1 MVGWSVEL
9 SEYHLRC
16 EARGPIKG
24 QCLADFVNEL
34 TGDPDVGEEG
44 WILSVDG
51 SSNAKGGGA
60 GIVLQ
65 GPNDLLLEQA
75 LRFGFK
81 PSNNQAEYEA
91 LIAGLTLAADM
102 GADTVTCRT
111 DSQLVVGHLDGTFQV
126 KDPLLLRYYHVV
138 QGMLNRFRAASVKHV
153 DEAQNARADLLSKL
167 ATTKVKG
174 QHHTVI
180 HATLDRPTVTLAEC
194 NTAETVTPEEKG
206 WMTPIIQFI
215 QHGDTDGVDDPIM
228 RRKASRF
235 TLVGEELYKRGFSNP
250 LLKCVT
256 NHQAQYIMEELHT
269 GICGLHSGSRIM
281 AARVLR
287 AGYYWPTIKE
297 DCEKYVRKCA

>member
-1 MVGWSVEL
+1 M
-9 SEYHLRC
+9 
-16 EARGPIKG
+16 
-24 QCLADFVNEL
+24 
-34 TGDPDVGEEG
+34 
-44 WILSVDG
+44 ILG
-51 SSNAKGGGA
+51 
-60 GIVLQ
+60 
-65 GPNDLLLEQA
+65 
-75 LRFGFK
+75 FGFK

-111 DSQLVVGHLDGTFQV
+111 DTQLVVGHLDGTFQV

-138 QGMLNRFRAASVKHV
+138 QGMLNRFRTASVKHV
-153 DEAQNARADLLSKL
+153 DRAQNARADLLSKL

-194 NTAETVTPEEKG
+194 NTTEIVAPEEKG

-215 QHGDTDGVDDPIM
+215 QHGDTDGIDDPIM

-256 NHQAQYIMEELHT
+256 NHQA
-269 GICGLHSGSRIM
+269 
-281 AARVLR
+281 
-287 AGYYWPTIKE
+287 
-297 DCEKYVRKCA
+297 